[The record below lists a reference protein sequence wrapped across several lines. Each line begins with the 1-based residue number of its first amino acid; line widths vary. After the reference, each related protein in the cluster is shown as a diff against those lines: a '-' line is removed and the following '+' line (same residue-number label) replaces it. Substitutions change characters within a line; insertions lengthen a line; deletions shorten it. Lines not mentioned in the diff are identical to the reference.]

1 MPSPKKVRGK
11 SEVDLSV
18 MRLRFVEEYLMN
30 GEVNGADAARKAG
43 VPAKSAKKRAH
54 EWLSMPEVQAEIEAW
69 QEERSK
75 YVMNRAADVL
85 EEAKIITKASILDV
99 VSIQPDGTCRIK
111 KNIPDHVRRAIRK
124 ISTKVTKKILRG
136 RDEFTED
143 EEILT
148 IDVSIEMHDK
158 GKTIQLL
165 AQNLGMLQT
174 KVEHS
179 GKLGLLDV
187 LRAAM
192 EEPPEED

>member
-1 MPSPKKVRGK
+1 MPATKKVRGK
-11 SEVDLSV
+11 SDVDISV

-30 GEVNGADAARKAG
+30 GEVNASAAARKAG
-43 VPAKSAKKRAH
+43 VPAKNAAQQAH
-54 EWLSMPEVQAEIEAW
+54 CWLKLPEVQAEIEAW
-69 QEERSK
+69 QEERAK

-85 EEAKIITKASILDV
+85 EEAKIITKASILDAI
-99 VSIQPDGTCRIK
+99 SIQPDGTCRLK
-111 KNIPDHVRRAIRK
+111 KNIPDHVRRAIKK
-124 ISTKVTKKILRG
+124 ISTKVSKKTLRS
-136 RDEFTED
+136 RDEMKED
-143 EEILT
+143 EEIMAVD
-148 IDVSIEMHDK
+148 ISVEMHDK

-192 EEPPEED
+192 EEPPEEE